1 MRQLSGDD
9 IVLVEGNNQLNV
21 QMMPIQAPVEE
32 GWVSPTGD
40 NGLYN
45 ASKAR
50 DGDFE
55 TYAVIRSEAWS
66 DFLVLTIEP
75 TVCSAIS
82 YLMSFSHPSYA
93 AVGLDI
99 DIEYDGTWHNLLDAG
114 PATLPDL
121 SGRLNVITFQPQTI
135 TGVRIRAKGCGYP
148 RIFYLREVQLW
159 RGAGL
164 AAEAEF
170 EYVSDVRIKPWPE
183 ATSSPNAIF
192 EVDVKNVGNSLGICS
207 GTIYLDTSLQK
218 NTVPISSGLD
228 LIKPG
233 ETRTLQAKWQA
244 GAGWSEDD
252 WWFKD
257 GGYIVSEAG
266 CISLKFGRSVYLV
279 SFDIPGQI
287 ASGGEFWPTQVIH
300 LAGGGVRPGS
310 LPPNASPNL
319 EGDLFMVIL
328 CLRPP
333 RYSGQVPSIEQG
345 DSVSR
350 CNINALHYV
359 TQVLPDGGQQPMG
372 DMQLLTTYS
381 DYTVKGSYEMQIL
394 VPHNGG
400 GVVVSVNVPC
410 KASYWTGGAGA
421 INRYLP
427 MPPGT
432 YDVVSFLGWSY
443 QQTGYAPWHIRPIW
457 CYIVG
462 QVQVV

>member
-1 MRQLSGDD
+1 MAEQSVTLNPGESK
-9 IVLVEGNNQLNV
+9 LVSFEAIPHEARVFQVSVNGLTGSFKATA
-21 QMMPIQAPVEE
+21 APE

-159 RGAGL
+159 RGTGL

-207 GTIYLDTSLQK
+207 GTIYLDTSLQY

-252 WWFKD
+252 WYFPD
-257 GGYIVSEAG
+257 SGYIETQAG
-266 CISLKFGRSVYLV
+266 CISYKFGRSIYPV
-279 SFDIPGQI
+279 SFVPSQI
-287 ASGGEFWPTQVIH
+287 TSGSIVTAKAVFH
-300 LAGGGVRPGS
+300 LAAGRKWYDSSISPTTGKPFGLTGDFFRVKLPNKVITVHALYPGVDVP
-310 LPPNASPNL
+310 
-319 EGDLFMVIL
+319 DLGYISF
-328 CLRPP
+328 
-333 RYSGQVPSIEQG
+333 
-345 DSVSR
+345 
-350 CNINALHYV
+350 
-359 TQVLPDGGQQPMG
+359 G
-372 DMQLLTTYS
+372 DMLLLPYAS
-381 DYTVKGSYEMQIL
+381 DYTFEFPLGPLS
-394 VPHNGG
+394 
-400 GVVVSVNVPC
+400 
-410 KASYWTGGAGA
+410 
-421 INRYLP
+421 
-427 MPPGT
+427 PGI
-432 YDVVSFLGWSY
+432 YDIIATLQWSY
-443 QQTGYAPWHIRPIW
+443 QAAAFAPWHVRLLGW
-457 CYIVG
+457 YKVG
-462 QVQVV
+462 QVQVI